1 MKTRH
6 APHLHPEP
14 VAHSGREWH
23 LRWVNGRKI
32 LVGVDLA
39 EKLDIT
45 DRINAIRRA
54 VAAECRR
61 RWGDGQ
67 LNSGDLGLEWCRR
80 QPAAA
85 HKPA

>member
-1 MKTRH
+1 MTTRH
-6 APHLHPEP
+6 APILRPEF
-14 VAHSGREWH
+14 ADHSRREWH

-45 DRINAIRRA
+45 DRIAAIRRA

-67 LNSGDLGLEWCRR
+67 LNSGELGLEWCRR

-85 HKPA
+85 QKLA